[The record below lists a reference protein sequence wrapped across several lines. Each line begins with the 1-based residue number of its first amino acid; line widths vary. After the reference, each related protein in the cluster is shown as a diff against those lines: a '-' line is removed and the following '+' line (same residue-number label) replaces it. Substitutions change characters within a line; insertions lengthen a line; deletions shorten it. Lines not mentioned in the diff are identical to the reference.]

1 MSRFDLVLLLLDQ
14 PDKEYDKR
22 ISTFLLKQAT
32 SAGRKEVSYSSSE
45 NPSEIKNSQLTW
57 DIDMIR
63 QYIAYV
69 REKFHPI
76 LSPEAAALVQRY
88 VVHSFDNE
96 IYSALSLI
104 KI

>member
-1 MSRFDLVLLLLDQ
+1 LLDQ

-32 SAGRKEVSYSSSE
+32 INSAGRKEVSSSSGT
-45 NPSEIKNSQLTW
+45 PAGIKNSEIIW

-69 REKFHPI
+69 RERFHPI

-88 VVHSFDNE
+88 SV
-96 IYSALSLI
+96 
-104 KI
+104 